1 LTVFDLFPLPNTS
14 YAAITAVLAAPPRHL
29 AALAAHLSGIPL
41 HSALTAG
48 FGSFASLRSVSITLP
63 QRVIMHTMASSASSG
78 IAAMRD
84 AEIYALL
91 KGQEGWEAKQRRALR
106 RLLDAY
112 PDVVFSCGVQVVCHE
127 NKAYG
132 TDPGYDSFRLVSHYA
147 ILSGYHM
154 RQSFCADSEC
164 ACVWE

>member
-1 LTVFDLFPLPNTS
+1 LTVFDLSTLPNAY
-14 YAAITAVLAAPPRHL
+14 YAAITAVLAIPPRHL
-29 AALAAHLSGIPL
+29 AVLAAHLSGIPL

-48 FGSFASLRSVSITLP
+48 LGSFASLRSVSITLP
-63 QRVIMHTMASSASSG
+63 QRVIMHTMASPASSG

-84 AEIYALL
+84 AEIHALL
-91 KGQEGWEAKQRRALR
+91 KGQKDWEAKQRALQ
-106 RLLDAY
+106 RLLDAF
-112 PDVVFSCGVQVVCHE
+112 PDVVFSCSVRVVCHE

-132 TDPGYDSFRLVSHYA
+132 ADPRYDSFRLVSHYA

-154 RQSFCADSEC
+154 KQGFRADSEC